1 MTSQIPLRAQ
11 LLRFF
16 DQYDRRHPG
25 TFTSAGA
32 AAIGGSDST
41 AAYHAIREMAYGG
54 VLALTTMPVTVV
66 DNGTLVR
73 ITNKGRA
80 LCGES
85 AKDQAIRT
93 RVLRYINMH
102 APSVPTP
109 IETCPH
115 DLAITEL
122 EASRAG
128 PVGASVTR
136 GSVHARGSV
145 ECILAPVTDRSTEI
159 EVPYQPRRF
168 CASLS
173 VPQG

>member
-1 MTSQIPLRAQ
+1 MTSQIPLRAH

-32 AAIGGSDST
+32 AVAGSDST
-41 AAYHAIREMAYGG
+41 AAYHAIREMAFGG

-66 DNGTLVR
+66 DNRTLVR

-85 AKDQAIRT
+85 AKDQVIRN
-93 RVLRYINMH
+93 RVLRYINTH
-102 APSVPTP
+102 ATSVPTP

-115 DLAITEL
+115 DLGITDL
-122 EASRAG
+122 EASRAIVSLAEDG
-128 PVGASVTR
+128 LITHKRVVHNLGMVKILPPGHKVAATLK
-136 GSVHARGSV
+136 GS
-145 ECILAPVTDRSTEI
+145 
-159 EVPYQPRRF
+159 
-168 CASLS
+168 
-173 VPQG
+173 

>member
-1 MTSQIPLRAQ
+1 MTSQIPLREQ

-25 TFTSAGA
+25 TFTSAGVA
-32 AAIGGSDST
+32 VAGSDST

-85 AKDQAIRT
+85 AKDQAIRN
-93 RVLRYINMH
+93 RVLRYIDAH
-102 APSVPTP
+102 ATSVPTP

-115 DLAITEL
+115 DLGITEL
-122 EASRAG
+122 EASRAIVSLAEEG
-128 PVGASVTR
+128 LITHKRV
-136 GSVHARGSV
+136 VHSLGMV
-145 ECILAPVTDRSTEI
+145 KILPSGHKLAAT
-159 EVPYQPRRF
+159 
-168 CASLS
+168 LK
-173 VPQG
+173 G

>member
-1 MTSQIPLRAQ
+1 MTSQIPLREQ

-25 TFTSAGA
+25 TFTSAGTA
-32 AAIGGSDST
+32 VEGSDST
-41 AAYHAIREMAYGG
+41 AVYQAIREMAYGG

-85 AKDQAIRT
+85 AKDQAIRN
-93 RVLRYINMH
+93 RVLRYINTH
-102 APSVPTP
+102 ATSVPTR

-115 DLAITEL
+115 DLGITDL
-122 EASRAG
+122 EASRAIVSLAEDG
-128 PVGASVTR
+128 LITHKRV
-136 GSVHARGSV
+136 VHSLGMV
-145 ECILAPVTDRSTEI
+145 KILPSGHKVAAT
-159 EVPYQPRRF
+159 
-168 CASLS
+168 LK
-173 VPQG
+173 G

>member
-1 MTSQIPLRAQ
+1 MTNQIPLREQ
-11 LLRFF
+11 LLRYF
-16 DQYDRRHPG
+16 DHYDRWHPG

-32 AAIGGSDST
+32 AVGGSDST

-85 AKDQAIRT
+85 AKDQAIRN
-93 RVLRYINMH
+93 RVLRYIDAH
-102 APSVPTP
+102 ATSVPTP

-115 DLAITEL
+115 DLGITEL
-122 EASRAG
+122 EASRA
-128 PVGASVTR
+128 
-136 GSVHARGSV
+136 
-145 ECILAPVTDRSTEI
+145 I
-159 EVPYQPRRF
+159 
-168 CASLS
+168 ASLAEEGLITHKRVVHS
-173 VPQG
+173 LGMVKILPSGHKVAATLKGQE

>member
-1 MTSQIPLRAQ
+1 MTSQIPLREQ

-32 AAIGGSDST
+32 AVEGSDST
-41 AAYHAIREMAYGG
+41 AVYQAIRAMAYGG

-85 AKDQAIRT
+85 AKDQAIRN
-93 RVLRYINMH
+93 RVLRYINTH
-102 APSVPTP
+102 ATSVPTP

-115 DLAITEL
+115 DLGITDL
-122 EASRAG
+122 EASRAIISLAEDG
-128 PVGASVTR
+128 LITHKRV
-136 GSVHARGSV
+136 VHSLGMV
-145 ECILAPVTDRSTEI
+145 KILPSGHKVAAT
-159 EVPYQPRRF
+159 
-168 CASLS
+168 LK
-173 VPQG
+173 G

>member
-1 MTSQIPLRAQ
+1 MTSQIPLREQ

-25 TFTSAGA
+25 TFTSAGTA
-32 AAIGGSDST
+32 VEGSDST
-41 AAYHAIREMAYGG
+41 AVYQAIREMAYGG

-85 AKDQAIRT
+85 AKDQAIRN
-93 RVLRYINMH
+93 RVLRYINTH
-102 APSVPTP
+102 ATSVPTP

-115 DLAITEL
+115 DLGITDL
-122 EASRAG
+122 ETSRAIVSLAEDG
-128 PVGASVTR
+128 LITHKRV
-136 GSVHARGSV
+136 VHSLGMVR
-145 ECILAPVTDRSTEI
+145 ILPSGHKVAAT
-159 EVPYQPRRF
+159 
-168 CASLS
+168 LK
-173 VPQG
+173 G

>member
-1 MTSQIPLRAQ
+1 MTSQIPLREQ

-32 AAIGGSDST
+32 AAVAGSDST
-41 AAYHAIREMAYGG
+41 AAYQAIREMAYGG

-66 DNGTLVR
+66 DNATLVR

-85 AKDQAIRT
+85 AKDQTIRN
-93 RVLRYINMH
+93 RVLRYIDTH
-102 APSVPTP
+102 ATSVPTP

-115 DLAITEL
+115 DLDITEL
-122 EASRAG
+122 EASRAIVSLAEEG
-128 PVGASVTR
+128 LITHKRV
-136 GSVHARGSV
+136 VHSLGMV
-145 ECILAPVTDRSTEI
+145 KILPSGHKLAAT
-159 EVPYQPRRF
+159 F
-168 CASLS
+168 K
-173 VPQG
+173 G

>member
-1 MTSQIPLRAQ
+1 MTSQIPLREQ

-25 TFTSAGA
+25 TFTSARTA
-32 AAIGGSDST
+32 VEGSDS
-41 AAYHAIREMAYGG
+41 AAVYQAIREMAYGG

-85 AKDQAIRT
+85 AKDQAIRN
-93 RVLRYINMH
+93 RVLRYINTH
-102 APSVPTP
+102 ATSVPTP

-115 DLAITEL
+115 DLGITDL
-122 EASRAG
+122 EASRAIVSLAEDG
-128 PVGASVTR
+128 LITHKRV
-136 GSVHARGSV
+136 VHSLGMV
-145 ECILAPVTDRSTEI
+145 KILPSGHKVAAT
-159 EVPYQPRRF
+159 
-168 CASLS
+168 LK
-173 VPQG
+173 G